1 MARFFLQVAIVLVLL
16 ATGCGRAKRLADIEA
31 KERNSVRFRQAH
43 AAEQAGNLD
52 DAVTLLNRVLIE
64 QPKDYSAH
72 FQLATLLH
80 DHVQDYIGAIY
91 HYRRYIELRNDSEK
105 TQLAKDRLRVAE
117 QMLAPQILKKVGD
130 SVEGISQVRLIK
142 EVEKLNGEIAALT
155 GEKAAMKEQMDAQS
169 AKMKEVESDNARLRK
184 ILDKMR
190 EAPAPA
196 ATASVV
202 KREMPAPAAE
212 SRKTIPKREKP
223 VASSKKP
230 LPKRESVPNP
240 DTRLTS
246 EELRRL
252 RAEAAQL
259 SSATAR
265 NRSDG
270 GAKTVVEPP
279 KETSPA
285 LAEEDDGSKSDEEF
299 LSRFIKRT
307 TRIKDT
313 EGGGK
318 SQPERRRTYVVKPGD
333 TLVQLSVKFYGSKTQ
348 WKKIRDANRATIDP
362 DGRIRPG
369 QIIVVP

>member
-1 MARFFLQVAIVLVLL
+1 MARFFLQVAIVLALL
-16 ATGCGRAKRLADIEA
+16 ATGCGRAKRLAEVEA
-31 KERNSVRFRQAH
+31 KERSSSLFRQAH

-80 DHVQDYIGAIY
+80 DHMQDYIGAIY
-91 HYRRYIELRNDSEK
+91 HYRRYLALRGDSEK
-105 TQLAKDRLRVAE
+105 SQLAKDRLRVAE

-130 SVEGISQVRLIK
+130 SVEGISQARLIK
-142 EVEKLNGEIAALT
+142 EVEKLNGEIASLT
-155 GEKAAMKEQMDAQS
+155 GEKAAMKEQLDAQS

-190 EAPAPA
+190 ESPPVAAAPR
-196 ATASVV
+196 
-202 KREMPAPAAE
+202 RETP
-212 SRKTIPKREKP
+212 PKREKP
-223 VASSKKP
+223 SAPSRKP
-230 LPKRESVPNP
+230 LPKRESAPTP

-265 NRSDG
+265 NRNEG
-270 GAKTVVEPP
+270 GAKGVAEPP
-279 KETSPA
+279 KGTSPA
-285 LAEEDDGSKSDEEF
+285 LEEEDDGSKSDEEF

-307 TRIKDT
+307 TRVKDT
-313 EGGGK
+313 EGRERT
-318 SQPERRRTYVVKPGD
+318 QPDRRRTYVVRPGD
-333 TLVQLSVKFYGSKTQ
+333 TLVQLSVKFYGTKAQ

>member
-1 MARFFLQVAIVLVLL
+1 MARFFLQVAIVLALL
-16 ATGCGRAKRLADIEA
+16 ASGCKRVNRLADIEA
-31 KERNSVRFRQAH
+31 KERSSLRFRQAH

-91 HYRRYIELRNDSEK
+91 HYRRYIELRGDSEK

-155 GEKAAMKEQMDAQS
+155 GEKAAMKEQMDAQA

-190 EAPAPA
+190 EVPASN
-196 ATASVV
+196 ATASVP
-202 KREMPAPAAE
+202 KREAHPAAE
-212 SRKTIPKREKP
+212 SRKPAPKREKTT
-223 VASSKKP
+223 ASTRKP

-265 NRSDG
+265 NRGDA
-270 GAKTVVEPP
+270 GAKAVVEPP
-279 KETSPA
+279 KGTSPV
-285 LAEEDDGSKSDEEF
+285 LEEEDDGSKSDEEF

-313 EGGGK
+313 EGGGNT
-318 SQPERRRTYVVKPGD
+318 QPERRRTYVVKPGD
-333 TLVQLSVKFYGSKTQ
+333 TLVQLSVKFYGTKTQ